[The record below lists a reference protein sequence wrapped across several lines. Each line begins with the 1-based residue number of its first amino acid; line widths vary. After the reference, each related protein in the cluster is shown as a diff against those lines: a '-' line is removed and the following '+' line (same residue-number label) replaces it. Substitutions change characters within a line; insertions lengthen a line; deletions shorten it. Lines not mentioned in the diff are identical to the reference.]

1 MNLLASPPPPPP
13 RPPPLTAQNMLCW
26 FCSQP
31 QQCTSQRKGI
41 SVTRISDIQDRFY
54 LQRKH
59 EEYEE
64 YIQLFPGFILKLLR
78 LKGLS

>member
-1 MNLLASPPPPPP
+1 MSLLASPP
-13 RPPPLTAQNMLCW
+13 RPSPTAQNTLCW

-31 QQCTSQRKGI
+31 QQRTSQRKDV
-41 SVTRISDIQDRFY
+41 SVTRISDIQDLFY

-64 YIQLFPGFILKLLR
+64 YIQLFPGFILKLL
-78 LKGLS
+78 

>member
-1 MNLLASPPPPPP
+1 MSLLASPP
-13 RPPPLTAQNMLCW
+13 RPSPAAQNTLCW

-31 QQCTSQRKGI
+31 QQRTSQRKDV
-41 SVTRISDIQDRFY
+41 SVTRISDIQDLFY

-64 YIQLFPGFILKLLR
+64 YIQLFPGFILKLL
-78 LKGLS
+78 